1 MANPD
6 IRPVPD
12 APSGA
17 AAGADPVGGD
27 SSGEPRGSRRWPL
40 IALGAALLIA
50 LVLLLWSRSQLGSEI
65 DALRRTVAEVEET
78 NALLREQLS
87 RREALIDA
95 QTRRLG
101 EVRDGVLG
109 LIGLIDQPIEPGEPA
124 P

>member
-12 APSGA
+12 AAAETAPGS
-17 AAGADPVGGD
+17 AAGTTGAD
-27 SSGEPRGSRRWPL
+27 SRRAGRWPL
-40 IALGAALLIA
+40 VALGAALLIV

-65 DALRRTVAEVEET
+65 DALRGTVAEVEER
-78 NALLREQLS
+78 NALLREQLT

-101 EVRDGVLG
+101 EVRDGALG
-109 LIGLIDQPIEPGEPA
+109 LIGLIDRPIEPEPA